1 MVASLKLYG
10 PNDSQGGLGQPAP
23 TKVVK
28 NEIEF
33 NGWKFLPL

>member
-1 MVASLKLYG
+1 MVVSMELCKSMIREAG
-10 PNDSQGGLGQPAP
+10 FCQTDP

-33 NGWKFLPL
+33 NGWKFLPR